1 VEALQVKREEPTRK
15 KGEASVAARW
25 RMTFAAREQRKER
38 EGEESAKEGD
48 NSG

>member
-1 VEALQVKREEPTRK
+1 VEALQVKREEPARK
-15 KGEASVAARW
+15 ERETSVAARW
-25 RMTFAAREQRKER
+25 RMAFAARKEHKER